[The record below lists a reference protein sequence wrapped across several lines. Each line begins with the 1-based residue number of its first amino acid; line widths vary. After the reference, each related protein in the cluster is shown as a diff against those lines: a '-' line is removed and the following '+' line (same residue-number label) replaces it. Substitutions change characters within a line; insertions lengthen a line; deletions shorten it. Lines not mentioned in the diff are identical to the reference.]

1 MLKPFTFYIFWLRA
15 HRLQIFMEDM
25 SITYLTFSIF
35 IIIVI
40 IGLTE
45 ILIIHILIVLPNEG
59 QII

>member
-35 IIIVI
+35 LIIVI
-40 IGLTE
+40 
-45 ILIIHILIVLPNEG
+45 LIIKVKTVYIMIALQYEG